1 MIQSLDK
8 LNEDQSI
15 IEDIRSLLKKD
26 WKEMNQEIQ
35 IQLDTDV
42 GLINSISHYIINSG
56 GKRLRPLM
64 VLLASRACGIDQ
76 QNRSRIRHE
85 ESLIFL

>member
-64 VLLASRACGIDQ
+64 VLLSSRACGIDQ
-76 QNRSRIRHE
+76 QIVHE
-85 ESLIFL
+85 Y

>member
-15 IEDIRSLLKKD
+15 IEEIRSLLEKD
-26 WKEMNQEIQ
+26 WQEMNQEIQ
-35 IQLDTDV
+35 VQLDTDV

-56 GKRLRPLM
+56 GKRLRQLM
-64 VLLASRACGIDQ
+64 VLLSSRACGIDQ
-76 QNRSRIRHE
+76 QNR
-85 ESLIFL
+85 

>member
-15 IEDIRSLLKKD
+15 IEEIRSLLEKD
-26 WKEMNQEIQ
+26 WQEMNQEIQ
-35 IQLDTDV
+35 VQLDTDV

-56 GKRLRPLM
+56 CKRLRPLM
-64 VLLASRACGIDQ
+64 VLLS
-76 QNRSRIRHE
+76 
-85 ESLIFL
+85 